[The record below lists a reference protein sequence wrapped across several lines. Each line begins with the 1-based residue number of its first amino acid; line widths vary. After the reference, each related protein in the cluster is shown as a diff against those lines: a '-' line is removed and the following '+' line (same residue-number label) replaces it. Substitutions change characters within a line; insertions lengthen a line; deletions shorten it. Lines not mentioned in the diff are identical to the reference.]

1 MNELKNILEQLRKTR
16 VLIVLILFFAF
27 IAYLYKSTITEV
39 IQIKVKKRDEVK
51 TDITNNVIIQQM
63 LNDLMTKY
71 DADRA
76 YIFQFSN
83 NVYYYDGT
91 HRNHTSMSFEVCAS
105 GVSYESINLQKL
117 PVSLFPI
124 FLQEV
129 MLDKC
134 KYEDVDSMQE
144 TSTRIAL
151 TKQGVKSLMVAPFFK
166 DGYFVAYIGIDFVKE
181 HNKLNFSYKE
191 FKDKTNEIG
200 KILTQ

>member
-1 MNELKNILEQLRKTR
+1 
-16 VLIVLILFFAF
+16 
-27 IAYLYKSTITEV
+27 
-39 IQIKVKKRDEVK
+39 VKKRDEVK

-134 KYEDVDSMQE
+134 KYEDIYSMQE

-181 HNKLNFSYKE
+181 YNKLNFSYKE

>member
-27 IAYLYKSTITEV
+27 IAYLYKSLITEV
-39 IQIKVKKRDEVK
+39 VETKVKKRDEVK

-63 LNDLMTKY
+63 LNDLMLKY
-71 DADRA
+71 KADRA

-83 NVYYYDGT
+83 NIYYYDGT
-91 HRNHTSMSFEVCAS
+91 HRNHTSMSFEVCAN

-134 KYEDVDSMQE
+134 QYEDVDSMQE
-144 TSTRIAL
+144 TSTRISL
-151 TKQGVKSLMVAPFFK
+151 TKQGVKSLVVAPYFK
-166 DGYFVAYIGIDFVKE
+166 DGYFVAYIGIDYVKE